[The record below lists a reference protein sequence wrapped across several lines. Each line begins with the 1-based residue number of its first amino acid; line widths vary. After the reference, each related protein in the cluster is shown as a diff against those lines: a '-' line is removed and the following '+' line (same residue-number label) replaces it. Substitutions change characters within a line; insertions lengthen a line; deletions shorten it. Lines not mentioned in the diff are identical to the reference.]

1 VEQPS
6 SSSNLS
12 QALNYTIINNNN
24 NNNFNNN
31 VNNININKVNATK
44 VLYIVTSLVEFNDG
58 RRMTVENQDRFLY
71 ELLPVMINSVESM
84 VENPSFNLNV
94 DIFLVCGYAL
104 KPEREEMI
112 RNRLPHGVGFQ
123 FWDDAIPL
131 AYIGSNTTGS
141 LVDYKRALARQHRFV
156 IRDKFDFYDMFV
168 AFEDDMLVHGHA
180 VHQYLQLS
188 LEIERLRIH
197 APEMLPKKLSDKSKN
212 FFVPMTKRQRK
223 YEKLNHYH
231 HPHHHHHHHCYYS
244 LSIFPLTY
252 FISLLC
258 IHFFVLNFS

>member
-1 VEQPS
+1 VKQSS

-12 QALNYTIINNNN
+12 QALNHTIINNNN
-24 NNNFNNN
+24 IN
-31 VNNININKVNATK
+31 VNNNKVNATK
-44 VLYIVTSLVEFNDG
+44 VLYIVTSLLEINDG
-58 RRMTVENQDRFLY
+58 RRKTVENQDRFLY

-84 VENPSFNLNV
+84 VENVSLNLDV
-94 DIFLVCGYAL
+94 DVFLVCGYPL

-112 RNRLPHGVGFQ
+112 RNRLPYGVGFQ

-180 VHQYLQLS
+180 VHHYLQLS
-188 LEIERLRIH
+188 VEIERLRIH
-197 APEMLPKKLSDKSKN
+197 APEILPKKLSDKSKN

-223 YEKLNHYH
+223 
-231 HPHHHHHHHCYYS
+231 
-244 LSIFPLTY
+244 
-252 FISLLC
+252 
-258 IHFFVLNFS
+258 